1 MSARKVSQNQYCVL
15 IDNTQ
20 SIVVDTIL
28 YYSLDN
34 INDIV
39 SALEDIISTQNDVNI
54 IKIIK
59 NTRWEATNVSGVTDT
74 VGVIN
79 IIRESVSAIIQKADE
94 YPMITFILINNGK
107 EIIFID
113 NKNNDISNKGGRSKL
128 EININSILTSV
139 EKYINTMEEKNE
151 KTAVADSS
159 KKPKKESKIPTVP
172 AAGPVGPTETEES
185 KKSDKSEVSKVPDD
199 QDKSKVSEVSEVS
212 EEPKAPKVS
221 DKSEEPKAPKV
232 SDKSEESKVSEVSE
246 ESKVS
251 EVSKESEVPKVSEE
265 SKESK
270 KPPRSRITNIA
281 LL

>member
-20 SIVVDTIL
+20 SIVADTIL

-34 INDIV
+34 NEDIA
-39 SALEDIISTQNDVNI
+39 SSLEDIISTQNDVNI

-59 NTRWEATNVSGVTDT
+59 KTGWEATNVSGVTDT

-79 IIRESVSAIIQKADE
+79 IIRESVSAIIKKADE

-199 QDKSKVSEVSEVS
+199 QDKSKVSE
-212 EEPKAPKVS
+212 
-221 DKSEEPKAPKV
+221 
-232 SDKSEESKVSEVSE
+232 

-251 EVSKESEVPKVSEE
+251 EVSKESKVPKVPKVSEE

>member
-113 NKNNDISNKGGRSKL
+113 NKNKDISNKGGRSKL

-139 EKYINTMEEKNE
+139 EKYINTMGEKNE

-159 KKPKKESKIPTVP
+159 KKPKKESKESKIPAVPAVPAVPTV
-172 AAGPVGPTETEES
+172 PTETEES
-185 KKSDKSEVSKVPDD
+185 KVSEVSK
-199 QDKSKVSEVSEVS
+199 K
-212 EEPKAPKVS
+212 S
-221 DKSEEPKAPKV
+221 DK
-232 SDKSEESKVSEVSE
+232 SDKSEESKVSKESE
-246 ESKVS
+246 ESKVP
-251 EVSKESEVPKVSEE
+251 EESKLPNLPNVQDKSQVSEE
-265 SKESK
+265 
-270 KPPRSRITNIA
+270 PPRER
-281 LL
+281 LWV

>member
-20 SIVVDTIL
+20 SIVADTIL

-34 INDIV
+34 NEDIA
-39 SALEDIISTQNDVNI
+39 SSLEDIISTQNDVNI

-59 NTRWEATNVSGVTDT
+59 KTGWEATNVSGVTDT

-79 IIRESVSAIIQKADE
+79 IIRESVSAIIKKADE

-221 DKSEEPKAPKV
+221 DKSEESKV
-232 SDKSEESKVSEVSE
+232 SEVSEESKVSEVSE

>member
-59 NTRWEATNVSGVTDT
+59 KTGWEATNVSGVTDT

-159 KKPKKESKIPTVP
+159 NKPKKESNESKIP
-172 AAGPVGPTETEES
+172 AAGPAGPAGPTETEES
-185 KKSDKSEVSKVPDD
+185 KVPNDQDKSKVSDKSEVSKE
-199 QDKSKVSEVSEVS
+199 SKVPKVS
-212 EEPKAPKVS
+212 EEP
-221 DKSEEPKAPKV
+221 
-232 SDKSEESKVSEVSE
+232 
-246 ESKVS
+246 KVS
-251 EVSKESEVPKVSEE
+251 EVSKESKVPKVSEE
-265 SKESK
+265 SEVSK
-270 KPPRSRITNIA
+270 VPNEPNEPKYLLNLFDPELRI
-281 LL
+281 

>member
-28 YYSLDN
+28 YYLLDN
-34 INDIV
+34 NKDMV
-39 SALEDIISTQNDVNI
+39 AALEDIISTQNDVNI

-59 NTRWEATNVSGVTDT
+59 KDAWDATNVSGVTD
-74 VGVIN
+74 VASVIN
-79 IIRESVSAIIQKADE
+79 IIRESVSAIIQTANE

-113 NKNNDISNKGGRSKL
+113 NKNNDISKKDGRSKL

-159 KKPKKESKIPTVP
+159 KKPKKESNISV
-172 AAGPVGPTETEES
+172 VPTET
-185 KKSDKSEVSKVPDD
+185 DKPKVPNAP
-199 QDKSKVSEVSEVS
+199 DKYK
-212 EEPKAPKVS
+212 
-221 DKSEEPKAPKV
+221 
-232 SDKSEESKVSEVSE
+232 VSE
-246 ESKVS
+246 ESKVPN
-251 EVSKESEVPKVSEE
+251 EPIVPNLLNEPDKPKVLEE
-265 SKESK
+265 PLRE
-270 KPPRSRITNIA
+270 RIWV
-281 LL
+281 